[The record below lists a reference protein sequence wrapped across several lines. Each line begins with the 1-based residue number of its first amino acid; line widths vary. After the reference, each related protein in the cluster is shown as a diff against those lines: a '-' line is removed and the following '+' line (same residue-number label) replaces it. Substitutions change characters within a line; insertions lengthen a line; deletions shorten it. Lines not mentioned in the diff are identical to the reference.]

1 MEELSIGE
9 TGVVGG
15 KTVKCVREIYMC
27 EGCLFFDDIYDRS
40 ICEIAHALNED
51 KNVIFEEVKSC

>member
-1 MEELSIGE
+1 MKELSIGE
-9 TGVVGG
+9 VGVIGG

-40 ICEIAHALNED
+40 ICVIAHSLNED
-51 KNVIFEEVKSC
+51 IDVIFEEVKPC